1 MANRLLE
8 EPPRDEAR
16 IIRDAGRSGMFPQ
29 SRPSTRAVQV
39 RRFEQQEVNARV
51 RQMQERRRALQE
63 AQTARMDT
71 DRLVSE
77 VMQSRIPA
85 LRTFNHQMADRRRL
99 ADQILAG

>member
-1 MANRLLE
+1 M
-8 EPPRDEAR
+8 
-16 IIRDAGRSGMFPQ
+16 
-29 SRPSTRAVQV
+29 
-39 RRFEQQEVNARV
+39 RRFEQQETNARV

-77 VMQSRIPA
+77 AMQSRIPA
-85 LRTFNHQMADRRRL
+85 LRTFNHQMTDRRRM

>member
-1 MANRLLE
+1 
-8 EPPRDEAR
+8 
-16 IIRDAGRSGMFPQ
+16 
-29 SRPSTRAVQV
+29 
-39 RRFEQQEVNARV
+39 
-51 RQMQERRRALQE
+51 MQERRRALQE

-85 LRTFNHQMADRRRL
+85 LRTFNHQMADRRRV